1 MGVGCAWKPFI
12 KIGALGI
19 KFGREMKNSLL
30 YVLILKGNI
39 IVGNLD
45 IQIKKEKLQQ
55 HRYGHHEDTGD
66 MILKCEIRQRSP
78 RKGL

>member
-1 MGVGCAWKPFI
+1 M
-12 KIGALGI
+12 
-19 KFGREMKNSLL
+19 
-30 YVLILKGNI
+30 LILKGNI

-55 HRYGHHEDTGD
+55 HRYGHHEDIGD
-66 MILKCEIRQRSP
+66 MILKYEIRQRSS